1 MYFII
6 FVYYAGNSPRDH
18 MARKMRLRRRKDSA
32 QDDQAKQVLKGMSDV
47 TQEKNKSIEVR
58 EQQSSWWSLYN
69 ATCPNI
75 HGLRVS
81 HNLLGEW
88 RLEIPWSE
96 NQTMGQE
103 PGETAAG
110 LLWVLHGGC
119 GPDPWYYGLADWKLY
134 THPGGRGLPWEV
146 LWGRLLHCSQGQA
159 CVFFSCFL
167 NVL

>member
-1 MYFII
+1 
-6 FVYYAGNSPRDH
+6 

-58 EQQSSWWSLYN
+58 EQQRSWWNLYN

-88 RLEIPWSE
+88 RLEIP
-96 NQTMGQE
+96 
-103 PGETAAG
+103 
-110 LLWVLHGGC
+110 
-119 GPDPWYYGLADWKLY
+119 
-134 THPGGRGLPWEV
+134 
-146 LWGRLLHCSQGQA
+146 
-159 CVFFSCFL
+159 
-167 NVL
+167 